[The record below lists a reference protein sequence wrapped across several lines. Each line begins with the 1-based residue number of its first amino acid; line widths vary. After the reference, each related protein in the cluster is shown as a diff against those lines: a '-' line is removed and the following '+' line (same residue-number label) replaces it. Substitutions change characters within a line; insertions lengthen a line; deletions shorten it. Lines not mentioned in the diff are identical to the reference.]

1 MTKPDISCAIQ
12 VLSQFV
18 ANSYCTH
25 HITLFRKI
33 QYVRG
38 FISQGVY
45 FRSDSSIH
53 LEGYIDADWASC
65 SNTLRFVNGWCM
77 FLCTSLIL
85 EI

>member
-38 FISQGVY
+38 FISQGV
-45 FRSDSSIH
+45 FFPSDSSIH
-53 LEGYIDADWASC
+53 LEGYAGVDLAGCLNSVALVGVC
-65 SNTLRFVNGWCM
+65 
-77 FLCTSLIL
+77 FLIHS
-85 EI
+85 